1 MSTPWTERKGGI
13 WPSRASV
20 KDKLVHE
27 EYDSARDAFM
37 LIWQRESD
45 GFFEIQYLVKGKVEP
60 QWSLPFW
67 ENIAGHGIFENEADA
82 TSELEAFTDNYRRE

>member
-13 WPSRASV
+13 WPTRSSA
-20 KDKLVHE
+20 KDKLVYE

-45 GFFEIQYLVKGKVEP
+45 GFFEIQYLVKGNVEP

-67 ENIAGHGIFENEADA
+67 ENIAGHGIFENEADP
-82 TSELEAFTDNYRRE
+82 TSELEAFADNYRRE